1 MASLSCIY
9 YRGWFGQLINYFLK
23 YQKTRLKIDQIA
35 RGNEKSLAAV
45 CFTYY
50 FISPVPKFL
59 KMQNTRL
66 RVILLRHVI
75 YLVKSKVIIFKLIT
89 DRKLKLWWRIKCNQ
103 RGCLFNSCFSSS
115 VLISQLYKKIYTKLE
130 LIST

>member
-89 DRKLKLWWRIKCNQ
+89 DRKPKLWWRIKCNQ
-103 RGCLFNSCFSSS
+103 RGCLFNSCSSSS
-115 VLISQLYKKIYTKLE
+115 VLISQLHKKIHTKLE